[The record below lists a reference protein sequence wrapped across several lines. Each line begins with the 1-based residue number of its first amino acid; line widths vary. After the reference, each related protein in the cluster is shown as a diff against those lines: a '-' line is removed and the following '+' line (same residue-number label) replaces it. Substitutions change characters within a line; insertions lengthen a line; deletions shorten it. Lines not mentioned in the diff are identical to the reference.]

1 MSLLDQAN
9 AVLKRHYG
17 YPSFRPGQSNAVEA
31 VLSGRDVLVLM
42 PTGGGKSLCFQIPSQ
57 VLPGATIVISPLIS
71 LMKDQVD
78 NLAAVG
84 IGATFINSTLP
95 ADECERRL
103 ASVRSGNVKLLY
115 IAPERLDSP
124 AFQRVLDDL
133 RIAMIAID
141 EAHCVSQWGHDFRPS
156 YARLYRL
163 RERFDVPMIALT
175 ASATPEA
182 RADII
187 AMLRLKDPV
196 LVSKGFDRPNLRW
209 NVIHLKDE
217 VEKDSAF
224 LNELRARRG
233 RGSLIAYAATRK
245 RVEMLADML
254 NTRGMRAVAYH
265 AGLTPADRHRLQ
277 EAFMA
282 GTAGVVVATNAFG
295 MGIDKPDVRLVV
307 HYDYPGSLEA
317 YYQEAGRGGRDG
329 GVAECVVLASPT
341 DHLTHEFLIDQAHPQ
356 VEIVKAVYTFLH
368 RSAVNGIV
376 ECTARQLVK
385 DVAEVGGIAQAD
397 AALRVLERI
406 GAIVR
411 QRGRS
416 TFDRY
421 DPPQRFILAA
431 NPPASS
437 EWTKIA
443 AHRRREENRLKEM
456 RAWIHHD
463 GCRRRFVLDYFG
475 DTTPI
480 GECAACDNC
489 LRPRRRLFN
498 WPVRVPH

>member
-1 MSLLDQAN
+1 MSLVDKAN

-31 VLSGRDVLVLM
+31 VLCGRDVLVLM

-78 NLAAVG
+78 NLANVG

-103 ASVRSGNVKLLY
+103 QSVRSGAVRLLY

-133 RIAMIAID
+133 RVAMVAID

-163 RERFDVPMIALT
+163 REKFDVPMIALT

-187 AMLRLKDPV
+187 RMLRLKDPV

-217 VEKDSAF
+217 IEKDASF

-265 AGLTPADRHRLQ
+265 AGLTPADRHKLQ
-277 EAFMA
+277 EQFVA
-282 GTAGVVVATNAFG
+282 GTAGVVCATNAFG

-356 VEIVKAVYTFLH
+356 VEIVKAVYEFLS
-368 RSAVNGIV
+368 RSAFGGVL
-376 ECTARQLVK
+376 ECTSRQLVK
-385 DVAEVGGIAQAD
+385 DVINVNGTAQAE

-406 GAIVR
+406 GAVVR
-411 QRGRS
+411 QRGRNS
-416 TFDRY
+416 HDRF
-421 DPPQRFILAA
+421 DPPQRFILAVK
-431 NPPASS
+431 PPEKSAW
-437 EWTKIA
+437 EEIA
-443 AHRRREENRLKEM
+443 AHRRREENRLSDM
-456 RAWIHHD
+456 RAWINHD

-489 LRPRRRLFN
+489 VRPRRRRWR
-498 WPVRVPH
+498 WPVSMR